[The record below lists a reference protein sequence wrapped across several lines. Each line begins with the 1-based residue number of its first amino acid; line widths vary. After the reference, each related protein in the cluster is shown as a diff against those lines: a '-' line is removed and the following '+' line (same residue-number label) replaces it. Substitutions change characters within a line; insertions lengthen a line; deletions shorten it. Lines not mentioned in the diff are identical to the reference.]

1 MADIFISYRRDGGDM
16 TAMHIYQALKERGY
30 DLFYDVEVLRSGKF
44 NEALLKQIQSCKD
57 FIIVLS
63 PHALDRCEDENDWVR
78 QEIAEA
84 IKEKKNIVPVMM
96 NGFQFPEN
104 LPEDI
109 NELRFHTGLT
119 SSTEYF
125 QESIN
130 RLCDKFLTAK
140 PRKKGKWVVPAIVGA
155 VLCALVIGILVKPGT
170 KPSQKESDSSAPV
183 AVNEPAAEASASD
196 SEHTITV
203 RIPVMPEEMEAIS
216 IMSDD
221 WLFKMPYESGWNLA
235 YVDGVDL
242 DARIENNQFYINKFP
257 RQEGITEYKATR
269 YGTDYSVIL
278 DAVVP
283 APMPEDAVL
292 LVNGERI
299 DELKAGIG
307 EKIDIRCYFLPED
320 WKFLDQDQIADIWV
334 EGENGAVDSEGFLQV
349 YREDPNGTHLTIAV
363 TEPGNYN
370 IGVKVNSG
378 AVVAYRFFTL
388 TVE

>member
-140 PRKKGKWVVPAIVGA
+140 PRKKGKWIVPAIVGA

-183 AVNEPAAEASASD
+183 AVNEPAVESPASD
-196 SEHTITV
+196 PAHVITV

-216 IMSDD
+216 ILSDD
-221 WLFKMPYESGWNLA
+221 WLFEMPYESGWNLA

-242 DARIENNQFYINKFP
+242 DARIENDQFYINKFP

-278 DAVVP
+278 DAVAPV
-283 APMPEDAVL
+283 PMPEDAVL

-299 DELKAGIG
+299 DELKAGVG

-320 WKFLDQDQIADIWV
+320 WKFLDQDQVADIWV

-349 YREDPNGTHLTIAV
+349 YREDPNGTQLTMAV
-363 TEPGNYN
+363 TEPGTYN

-378 AVVAYRFFTL
+378 TVVAYRFFEL

>member
-140 PRKKGKWVVPAIVGA
+140 PRKKGKWIVPAIVGA

-170 KPSQKESDSSAPV
+170 KPSQKESDSSASV
-183 AVNEPAAEASASD
+183 AVNEPAESPASD
-196 SEHTITV
+196 SAHVITV
-203 RIPVMPEEMEAIS
+203 RIPVMLEEMEAIS

-221 WLFKMPYESGWNLA
+221 WLFKMPYESGWDLA

-242 DARIENNQFYINKFP
+242 DARIENNQFYISKFP

-299 DELKAGIG
+299 DELKAGTG

-334 EGENGAVDSEGFLQV
+334 EGENGAVDAEGFLQV
-349 YREDPNGTHLTIAV
+349 YREDPNGTHLTMAV

-378 AVVAYRFFTL
+378 TVVAYRFFEL

>member
-44 NEALLKQIQSCKD
+44 NEALLKQIQSCRD
-57 FIIVLS
+57 FIVVLS
-63 PHALDRCEDENDWVR
+63 PHAMDRCEDENDWVR

-84 IKEKKNIVPVMM
+84 IREKKNIVPVMM
-96 NGFQFPEN
+96 NGFQFPES

-140 PRKKGKWVVPAIVGA
+140 PRKKRKWIVPAIAGA
-155 VLCALVIGILVKPGT
+155 VLCALAVGFFIKPDI
-170 KPSQKESDSSAPV
+170 KSSQKESDSSASA
-183 AVNEPAAEASASD
+183 AVTEPAVESPAIDSA
-196 SEHTITV
+196 HIITV
-203 RIPVMPEEMEAIS
+203 RIPVMPEDMEAIS
-216 IMSDD
+216 ILSDD
-221 WLFKMPYESGWNLA
+221 WLFEMPYAGGWSLTYA
-235 YVDGVDL
+235 DGVDL
-242 DARIENNQFYINKFP
+242 DARIENDQFYINRFP

-269 YGTDYSVIL
+269 YGTEYSVIL

-283 APMPEDAVL
+283 VPMPEDAVL
-292 LVNGERI
+292 LVNGERN
-299 DELKAGIG
+299 DELKAKTG
-307 EKIDIRCYFLPED
+307 EIIEIRCCFLPED
-320 WKFLDQDQIADIWV
+320 WKFLDQDQVTEVWV
-334 EGENGAVDSEGFLQV
+334 EGEDGAVDSEGFLQV
-349 YREDPNGTHLTIAV
+349 YREDPDATRLTMAV
-363 TEPGNYN
+363 TEPGDYK

-378 AVVAYRFFTL
+378 AVVAYRFFDL